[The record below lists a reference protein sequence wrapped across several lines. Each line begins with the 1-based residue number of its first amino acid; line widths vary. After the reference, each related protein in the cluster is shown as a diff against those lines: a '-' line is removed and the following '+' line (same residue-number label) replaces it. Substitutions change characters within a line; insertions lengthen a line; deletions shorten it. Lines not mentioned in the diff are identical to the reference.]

1 MTLGSLSLKVGEKTD
16 PSPQIRK
23 NSAKNGVKTAKK
35 PILREKCAAEPEK
48 PSPKRSPKSLENL
61 IRYEAGDIA
70 ARMNGSKGGKIRA
83 LNAAML
89 KDNALAAAKGNRI
102 PKLIDEALDDAFN
115 AGRIE
120 LAAMKMAIAEKAA
133 KLVGATH
140 DQSPEASQNVNLKAD
155 VKKAET
161 VKLIIE
167 DFTKP
172 PEGAA
177 GE

>member
-1 MTLGSLSLKVGEKTD
+1 MAKKA
-16 PSPQIRK
+16 
-23 NSAKNGVKTAKK
+23 AKNTKSRTKCTDSAVKTAKK
-35 PILREKCAAEPEK
+35 PVLREKLAAEPEK

-140 DQSPEASQNVNLKAD
+140 DQSPEAVQNVNLKAD

-161 VKLIIE
+161 VKLVIE

-172 PEGAA
+172 EQGEKDGGAA

>member
-1 MTLGSLSLKVGEKTD
+1 MKKA
-16 PSPQIRK
+16 
-23 NSAKNGVKTAKK
+23 AKNTKSRTKCTDSDVKTAKK
-35 PILREKCAAEPEK
+35 PVLREKLAAEPEK

-140 DQSPEASQNVNLKAD
+140 DQSPDAAQNLNLKAD

-161 VKLIIE
+161 VKLVIE
-167 DFTKP
+167 DLTKP
-172 PEGAA
+172 ETTEAEG
-177 GE
+177 E

>member
-1 MTLGSLSLKVGEKTD
+1 MKKA
-16 PSPQIRK
+16 
-23 NSAKNGVKTAKK
+23 AKNTKSRTKCTDSAVKTAKK
-35 PILREKCAAEPEK
+35 PVLREKLAAEPEK

-61 IRYEAGDIA
+61 IHYEAGDIA

-83 LNAAML
+83 LKAAML

-102 PKLIDEALDDAFN
+102 PKLIDEALDDAFK

-161 VKLIIE
+161 VKLVIE

-172 PEGAA
+172 EQGEKDGGAA

>member
-1 MTLGSLSLKVGEKTD
+1 MKKAATNPE
-16 PSPQIRK
+16 IRTK
-23 NSAKNGVKTAKK
+23 CTKSAVKTAKK
-35 PILREKCAAEPEK
+35 PVLRENIAAEPEK

-161 VKLIIE
+161 VKLVIE

-172 PEGAA
+172 EQGEKDGGAA

>member
-1 MTLGSLSLKVGEKTD
+1 MKKAATNTKKRTKCTD
-16 PSPQIRK
+16 
-23 NSAKNGVKTAKK
+23 SAVKTAKK
-35 PILREKCAAEPEK
+35 PILRENLAAEPER
-48 PSPKRSPKSLENL
+48 PSPKRSPNSLKNL
-61 IRYEAGDIA
+61 IHYEAGDIA
-70 ARMNGSKGGKIRA
+70 AKMNGSKGGKIRA

-140 DQSPEASQNVNLKAD
+140 DQSPEASQNLNLKAD

-161 VKLIIE
+161 VKLVIE

-172 PEGAA
+172 EEGSE
-177 GE
+177 GSGV

>member
-1 MTLGSLSLKVGEKTD
+1 MKKA
-16 PSPQIRK
+16 
-23 NSAKNGVKTAKK
+23 AKNTKNRTKCTDSAVKTAKK
-35 PILREKCAAEPEK
+35 PVLREKLAAEPEK

-140 DQSPEASQNVNLKAD
+140 DQSPESRQNVNVTAD

-161 VKLIIE
+161 VKLVIE

-172 PEGAA
+172 EQGEKDGGAA

>member
-1 MTLGSLSLKVGEKTD
+1 MAKKTATK
-16 PSPQIRK
+16 PEIRK
-23 NSAKNGVKTAKK
+23 KFTKTAVKTAKK
-35 PILREKCAAEPEK
+35 SVLREKLAAEPEK

-161 VKLIIE
+161 VKLVIE

-172 PEGAA
+172 EQGEKDGGAA

>member
-1 MTLGSLSLKVGEKTD
+1 MKKA
-16 PSPQIRK
+16 
-23 NSAKNGVKTAKK
+23 AKNTKNRTKCTDSAVKTAKK
-35 PILREKCAAEPEK
+35 PVLREKLAAEPEK

-89 KDNALAAAKGNRI
+89 KDNAMAAAKGNRI

-140 DQSPEASQNVNLKAD
+140 DQSPESRQNVNVTAD

-161 VKLIIE
+161 VKLVIE

-172 PEGAA
+172 EEGAA

>member
-1 MTLGSLSLKVGEKTD
+1 MPKKTATK
-16 PSPQIRK
+16 PEIRK
-23 NSAKNGVKTAKK
+23 KFTKTAVKTAKK
-35 PILREKCAAEPEK
+35 PVFRETLAAEPEK
-48 PSPKRSPKSLENL
+48 TSPKRSPKSLENL

-120 LAAMKMAIAEKAA
+120 LAAMKMAIAEKAS

-140 DQSPEASQNVNLKAD
+140 DQSPEASQKVNLMAD

-161 VKLIIE
+161 VKLVIE
-167 DFTKP
+167 DFTKT
-172 PEGAA
+172 EQGEKDGGAA